1 MKITQTQEGVLKAF
15 REEIPSIY
23 FSDKS
28 VEEFNAY
35 KNNMYYFYR
44 DLMKFP
50 PELFQNKSLLDFGA
64 GTGENTIYLENWG
77 ANCTLIEMNPDA
89 HKIQKEVFEKYATKS
104 SNQFINTSIY
114 EYEAQEPFD
123 IVHSRGVFAH
133 TNNPELA
140 FKKLASNLKVSGYLI
155 YGDGNKSG
163 NFQNMLQRIA
173 IFNYSN
179 EWDKMVEVAEILFKE
194 DLDRSQKFINRT
206 RRSIIFDK
214 WVVPRL
220 TQPSVKEVF
229 NWFKENNI
237 KFYNCYPNLIPNF
250 LGDSLHHRPHL
261 DILDMEDLTSIP
273 EAFWLI
279 QNKMDL
285 EVLPNEFAGIDEF
298 EKSLDEMTSYV
309 DDVNLEDEVNLN
321 HLVKISEKYCSN
333 LSNLNLLKDL
343 KNRTMTFHNELV
355 KFIEALNSKSV
366 NELKDLIDSFE
377 HLFRGSQGNRHIDF
391 IGYKQ

>member
-1 MKITQTQEGVLKAF
+1 
-15 REEIPSIY
+15 
-23 FSDKS
+23 
-28 VEEFNAY
+28 
-35 KNNMYYFYR
+35 
-44 DLMKFP
+44 
-50 PELFQNKSLLDFGA
+50 
-64 GTGENTIYLENWG
+64 
-77 ANCTLIEMNPDA
+77 MNPDA
-89 HKIQKEVFEKYATKS
+89 HKIQKEVFAKYATKS

-114 EYEAQEPFD
+114 EYEAQESFD

-133 TNNPELA
+133 TNDPELA

-220 TQPSVKEVF
+220 TQPSVKEVL

-261 DILDMEDLTSIP
+261 DILHMEDLTSIP

-285 EVLPNEFAGIDEF
+285 EVLPNEFAGIGEF

-309 DDVNLEDEVNLN
+309 DDVNLEDQVNLN
-321 HLVKISEKYCSN
+321 HLVKISEEYCSN

-343 KNRTMTFHNELV
+343 KNRTMTFHSELV
-355 KFIEALNSKSV
+355 KFIEALNTKKV